1 MPTIQDVIQ
10 NNSWKSSS
18 FKASTDVN
26 RLFNGGIITAAS
38 SQAQALLNAVDYDNV
53 QSTVRVGMVDYDW
66 AEQNLG
72 DASDNTVT
80 ALQPIFDELDVK
92 TFYGNQWWGVRA
104 IQKDLMNS
112 TEPNR
117 LVLEHVGRYW
127 ATQFNKIIS
136 STVSGMGD
144 IAAITV
150 GDGTANL
157 SRSLVIQA
165 RKKKGDMGFGK
176 LAKMYMNSTT
186 MADILDKQEAG
197 TIKELITE
205 KYGQVTIVKDG
216 ITQLVQSDSPTYVYG
231 GATPVVVDDA
241 MKDGIIS
248 LIEEGAFAF
257 AQKDLSNPLMYSNDP
272 KAGNGVGKE
281 EWGTKSLY
289 VLHPIGFGFT
299 GVYGTDFASRSGLS
313 LAELQ
318 GGGQYDLKVDAK
330 LAPITNLKVL
340 IGA

>member
-1 MPTIQDVIQ
+1 MALVQDVVQ
-10 NNSWKSSS
+10 KNNWSSSS
-18 FKASTDVN
+18 FIESTAVN
-26 RLFNGGIITAAS
+26 RLLNSGIITAAS
-38 SQAQALLNAVDYDNV
+38 QQAQDLLNAINYENV
-53 QSTVRVGMVDYDW
+53 QSTVRVGMVGYNW

-72 DASDNTVT
+72 DASDKSAV

-112 TEPNR
+112 TQPNR

-136 STVSGMGD
+136 ATVSGMSD
-144 IAAITV
+144 ITAITE
-150 GDGTANL
+150 GDGTNNL
-157 SRSLVIQA
+157 SRKMVIAA

-186 MADILDKQEAG
+186 IADILDKQEDG
-197 TIKELITE
+197 IIKELITE

-216 ITQLVQSDSPTYVYG
+216 VTQLVQSDTPQYVYG
-231 GATPVVVDDA
+231 GATPIVVDDA

-248 LIEEGAFAF
+248 LIEQGAFAF
-257 AQKDLSNPLMYSNDP
+257 VQKDLSNPLMYSNDP
-272 KAGNGVGKE
+272 KSGNGVGKE
-281 EWGTKSLY
+281 EWGTKALY
-289 VLHPIGFGFT
+289 VLHPIGFSFKGE
-299 GVYGTDFASRSGLS
+299 YGTNYASRSGLS

-318 GGGQYDLKVDAK
+318 GGGQYGLKVDAK
-330 LAPITNLKVL
+330 LAPITNLKIK
-340 IGA
+340 IGV

>member
-1 MPTIQDVIQ
+1 MATIQDVIQ
-10 NNSWKSSS
+10 NNNWKSSS
-18 FKASTDVN
+18 FKQSTYVN
-26 RLFNGGIITAAS
+26 RLLNSGIITGAS
-38 SQAQALLNAVDYDNV
+38 QQAQDLLNAIDYENV

-92 TFYGNQWWGVRA
+92 TFYANQWWGVRA
-104 IQKDLMNS
+104 IQKDLMN
-112 TEPNR
+112 TTQPNR

-127 ATQFNKIIS
+127 ATQINKIIS
-136 STVSGMGD
+136 STVSGMSD
-144 IAAITV
+144 IADITV
-150 GDGTANL
+150 GDGTENL
-157 SRSLVIQA
+157 SRKMVIAA

-186 MADILDKQEAG
+186 MADILDKQEDG

-216 ITQLVQSDSPTYVYG
+216 VTQLVQSETPQYVYG

-248 LIEEGAFAF
+248 LIEEGSFAF
-257 AQKDLSNPLMYSNDP
+257 AQKDLANPLMYSNDP

-289 VLHPIGFGFT
+289 VCHPIGFGFK
-299 GVYGTDFASRSGLS
+299 GVYGTDYANRSGLT

-318 GGGQYDLKVDAK
+318 GGGQYELKVDPK
-330 LAPITNLKVL
+330 LSPITNLRVR
-340 IGA
+340 IA

>member
-1 MPTIQDVIQ
+1 MPTIQNVIQ

-18 FKASTDVN
+18 FKEAIEVN
-26 RLFNGGIITAAS
+26 RLFNGGIVSAAS
-38 SQAQALLNAVDYDNV
+38 SQAQAILNAVDFDNV
-53 QSTVRVGMVDYDW
+53 QSTVRVGLVDYDW

-72 DASDNTVT
+72 DASDNTVN
-80 ALQPIFDELDVK
+80 ALQPVFEELDVK

-104 IQKDLMNS
+104 IQQDLMSS

-117 LVLEHVGRYW
+117 LVLNHVGRFW

-136 STVSGMGD
+136 STVSGMSD
-144 IAAITV
+144 IAEITI

-157 SRSLVIQA
+157 SRKMVIAA
-165 RKKKGDMGFGK
+165 RKKKGDLGFGK
-176 LAKMYMNSTT
+176 LAKMYLNSKTI
-186 MADILDKQEAG
+186 ADILDKQEVA
-197 TIKELITE
+197 TVKELITE
-205 KYGQVTIVKDG
+205 KYGQVTITKDG
-216 ITQLVQSDSPTYVYG
+216 VSQVVQNDTPSYVYG
-231 GATPVVVDDA
+231 GATPIIVDDA

-257 AQKDLSNPLMYSNDP
+257 AQKELANPLMYSNDP

-289 VLHPIGFGFT
+289 VLHPIGFGFK
-299 GVYGTDFASRSGLS
+299 GVLGTNFASRSGLS

-318 GGGQYDLKVDAK
+318 GGGQYTLKVDAK
-330 LAPITNLKVL
+330 LAPITNLKVK
-340 IGA
+340 IG